1 MHPSAV
7 QNASYYMGPPG
18 EPPLSRTGFLILSI
32 IMAIF
37 TVPAIILN
45 ATVIIVSLLHKQLRQ
60 PLNFALVNMA
70 VADLGTAMTG
80 GVLSVVN
87 NAQGYFSLGRT
98 GCVMEGF
105 AVSFF
110 GITSLCTV
118 ALIAVERMFVHAF
131 GGIALSWL
139 WSLTWNTPPLFGW
152 GRYELEG
159 VGTSCA
165 PDWHNRDPHNVSYI
179 LAYFAVCFAVPFFLI
194 LASYSKL
201 MWTLHKVSKMA
212 CLEGG
217 AVAKGEA
224 KVASMVVLMVLTFL
238 ISWLPYAGLAMLV
251 VYNPDVEIHPLVAT
265 FRKYA
270 VPFLLCGTEPSED
283 DETSE
288 MTTVESN
295 KVLNLFV
302 TSIPSAGFWLF
313 VVTSVAGSR
322 DADHLVCQVLLIRS
336 SRFCL
341 WLLVAVAGCSVL
353 QVIVPWSQDGEHV
366 DPVGARGHPSVQQV
380 AGRTLHLIYRH
391 LTRICNLVLC
401 GSDELGILG
410 ISPKPF

>member
-1 MHPSAV
+1 MHPAAV
-7 QNASYYMGPPG
+7 QNASYYMGPHG
-18 EPPLSRTGFLILSI
+18 EPPLSRTDFLILSI

-80 GVLSVVN
+80 GVLSVIN

-118 ALIAVERMFVHAF
+118 ALIAVERM
-131 GGIALSWL
+131 
-139 WSLTWNTPPLFGW
+139 
-152 GRYELEG
+152 YELEG

-165 PDWHNRDPHNVSYI
+165 PDWHSQDPHNVSYI

-201 MWTLHKVSKMA
+201 MWRLHKVSKMA

-265 FRKYA
+265 VPVYLAKTSTAYNPIIYIYLNKQFRKYA
-270 VPFLLCGTEPSED
+270 VPFLLCGTEPLE

-295 KVLNLFV
+295 KV
-302 TSIPSAGFWLF
+302 
-313 VVTSVAGSR
+313 
-322 DADHLVCQVLLIRS
+322 
-336 SRFCL
+336 
-341 WLLVAVAGCSVL
+341 
-353 QVIVPWSQDGEHV
+353 
-366 DPVGARGHPSVQQV
+366 
-380 AGRTLHLIYRH
+380 
-391 LTRICNLVLC
+391 
-401 GSDELGILG
+401 
-410 ISPKPF
+410 SPA

>member
-7 QNASYYMGPPG
+7 QNASYYMGPHG

-80 GVLSVVN
+80 GVLSVIN

-118 ALIAVERMFVHAF
+118 ALIAVERMFVVCKPLGQITFQKKHAL

-165 PDWHNRDPHNVSYI
+165 PDWHSRDPHNVSYI

-217 AVAKGEA
+217 AVAKREA

-238 ISWLPYAGLAMLV
+238 ISWLPYAGLAMMV

-265 FRKYA
+265 VPVYLAKSSTAYNPIIYIYLNKQFRKYA

-295 KVLNLFV
+295 KV
-302 TSIPSAGFWLF
+302 
-313 VVTSVAGSR
+313 
-322 DADHLVCQVLLIRS
+322 
-336 SRFCL
+336 
-341 WLLVAVAGCSVL
+341 
-353 QVIVPWSQDGEHV
+353 
-366 DPVGARGHPSVQQV
+366 
-380 AGRTLHLIYRH
+380 
-391 LTRICNLVLC
+391 
-401 GSDELGILG
+401 
-410 ISPKPF
+410 SPA